1 MTKIKDLDH
10 SPNAPGYMGET
21 PQENLMFEATP
32 DINDVVLDS
41 IEQSA
46 DRELKNSE
54 TGKQHY
60 NKLEN
65 DSVR

>member
-1 MTKIKDLDH
+1 
-10 SPNAPGYMGET
+10 MGET

-46 DRELKNSE
+46 DRGLKNSE
-54 TGKQHY
+54 TGKQLY

>member
-1 MTKIKDLDH
+1 
-10 SPNAPGYMGET
+10 MGET

-46 DRELKNSE
+46 DRHLKNSE
-54 TGKQHY
+54 TGQQ
-60 NKLEN
+60 L
-65 DSVR
+65 